1 MNTMYYEYRAF
12 YKGRQS
18 FAEFKIDKQLVDMNE
33 YRVVRQLAEWDY
45 NFDGVPVAR
54 VDKKINDT
62 WQPRVWPV
70 PSPERNMRMI
80 SGFDDLPNGINNLQ
94 VWP

>member
-1 MNTMYYEYRAF
+1 MYYEYRVF

-18 FAEFKIDKQLVDMNE
+18 FVELKIDEQLVNMNE
-33 YRVVRQLAEWDY
+33 YRAVRQMAEWDC
-45 NFDGVPVAR
+45 NFAGVPVRR
-54 VDKKINDT
+54 VDKKVQGE

-80 SGFDDLPNGINNLQ
+80 SGFEDLPNGINNLQ